1 MGAKGTR
8 GHRGKNRNEDKQKK
22 TKRKDNMTEEA
33 RSPTSKYGDKEK
45 RKKVWE
51 RETCWVNSSRRK

>member
-22 TKRKDNMTEEA
+22 KTRKDNMTEEA

-45 RKKVWE
+45 KKKAWE
-51 RETCWVNSSRRK
+51 SETCRVNSSRRK